1 MQEIKLTTLPVI
13 EHDLMTVGRMV
24 DERLQTLN
32 INNLVA
38 TDDTIQTLKSLRA
51 DLNKEFKDFEEQRK
65 VVKDLVMKPYNEM
78 DGIYKQMITDKY
90 KQATETLKDKI
101 GEFENKIKEDKTA
114 EIKKYFTELCDA
126 KNATFLKW
134 ENTKIEVNL
143 STSTKKYKEEISEF
157 VERVVSDI
165 SLIELQQFSAEMLV
179 EYKKDLNLSRS
190 IREVTERK
198 EAEHSEIERQQQ
210 AEYERRSNMLIYEC
224 NMIRREFVK
233 AYVNIIE
240 EAIYVPFDFLKT
252 ASREEFNARVSE
264 IKIIIASQNK
274 KEEAP
279 TEKLEAPKEVTAPTK
294 VAETK
299 PELIKITFDVE
310 GTYNQLKELNSYLKQ
325 SGLTY
330 KQL

>member
-1 MQEIKLTTLPVI
+1 MKEIKLTTLPVI

-24 DERLQTLN
+24 DERLQMLN
-32 INNLVA
+32 ISNLVA
-38 TDDTIQTLKSLRA
+38 TDDTIQTLKTLRA

-101 GEFENKIKEDKTA
+101 GEFENKIKEDKTT

-126 KNATFLKW
+126 KNVTFLKW

-179 EYKKDLNLSRS
+179 EYKKDLNLSRA

-198 EAEHSEIERQQQ
+198 EAEHREIERQQQ

-240 EAIYVPFDFLKT
+240 EAIYVPYDFLKT

-264 IKIIIASQNK
+264 IKTIIASQNK

-279 TEKLEAPKEVTAPTK
+279 TEKLEAPKEVTAPTN
-294 VAETK
+294 VVETK

-310 GTYNQLKELNSYLKQ
+310 GTYNQLKELNNYLKQ